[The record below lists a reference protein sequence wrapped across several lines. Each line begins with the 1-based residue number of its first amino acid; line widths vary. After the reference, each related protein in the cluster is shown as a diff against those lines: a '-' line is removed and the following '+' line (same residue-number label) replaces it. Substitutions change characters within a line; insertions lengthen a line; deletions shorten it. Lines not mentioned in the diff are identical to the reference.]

1 MGPALSPATSFGSSA
16 SRQHLLD
23 QALRLS
29 SLRESSPSGV
39 ATVDSL
45 RLFPACADVPAANAA
60 NDSTST
66 APDGALF
73 SPADSVAADGGAP
86 DADPSVWETVFL
98 VPAEPKQPWSIF
110 EAGPMF
116 AGEDELDAHAAA
128 VLAAENDIDAMA
140 DAMEHAAAAV
150 PLPPAVGSGAVAG
163 CSHHAAASAAPAVF
177 VPLEPAR
184 AEQPTLLGS
193 PSPVIV
199 VRRAGP
205 MSELAGIT
213 TANSPAAPQRL
224 DAGKGHFWGG
234 GGDGC
239 LPRIAARTAPDSSL
253 DSFETATGYDPPEM
267 PGQGDWSAD
276 ERDGSEASE
285 APQSP
290 RGGDDSDVEGGYGSE
305 DEWTPACVRRTALR
319 RRSRT
324 SSSGGVDACG
334 VGSDSNSPQH
344 GAVATEG
351 AGGQLARAAATRVR
365 DIVRAFGSDDGDDD
379 DDAGAS
385 PRQSTVRRVGGGKR
399 RRSPTSAF
407 ESHDSDGNPR
417 HKRHNPWCALSHTV
431 AMCATASMA
440 GYRPSICRVAD
451 RHDSNKQP
459 AHVVAITCS
468 LFVLWTCTKLSQR
481 QSTVS
486 LICFTDVYCH
496 PAMRPVARLC
506 PKTLAGCRAG
516 ASLRRS
522 RLWMASSG
530 AAALGAGRTSS
541 AWSIGRWRA
550 AAPSTSRTSAALA
563 LSPSAMWVG
572 GAPERVGP
580 LP

>member
-45 RLFPACADVPAANAA
+45 RLFPACADVPAVDADDSPASPPAA
-60 NDSTST
+60 LFRP
-66 APDGALF
+66 ADGA
-73 SPADSVAADGGAP
+73 AADGGAP
-86 DADPSVWETVFL
+86 DSDPSVWETVFL
-98 VPAEPKQPWSIF
+98 VPTEEAKQPWSIF

-150 PLPPAVGSGAVAG
+150 PLPSAVGGGAVAG
-163 CSHHAAASAAPAVF
+163 GRHHAAASAGPAVF

-184 AEQPTLLGS
+184 AEQPTLLGA
-193 PSPVIV
+193 PAPVIV

-213 TANSPAAPQRL
+213 TANSPAVPQRL

-239 LPRIAARTAPDSSL
+239 LPRIAAGTAPDSSL

-276 ERDGSEASE
+276 EREGSDAS
-285 APQSP
+285 APQTP

-324 SSSGGVDACG
+324 SSSGGADARG
-334 VGSDSNSPQH
+334 GGSGSNSPQH

-351 AGGQLARAAATRVR
+351 VVEQLGRAAATRVR

-385 PRQSTVRRVGGGKR
+385 PRQSTARRGGGGKR
-399 RRSPTSAF
+399 RRSPASAF

-417 HKRHNPWCALSHTV
+417 HKRHNPWCASDFAV
-431 AMCATASMA
+431 AMCAVASMA
-440 GYRPSICRVAD
+440 GFRPSICRVAD
-451 RHDSNKQP
+451 CHDLNSQP
-459 AHVVAITCS
+459 TRIGAIECLCWCHANIT
-468 LFVLWTCTKLSQR
+468 L
-481 QSTVS
+481 VS
-486 LICFTDVYCH
+486 SS
-496 PAMRPVARLC
+496 RR
-506 PKTLAGCRAG
+506 RA
-516 ASLRRS
+516 
-522 RLWMASSG
+522 
-530 AAALGAGRTSS
+530 
-541 AWSIGRWRA
+541 
-550 AAPSTSRTSAALA
+550 
-563 LSPSAMWVG
+563 
-572 GAPERVGP
+572 
-580 LP
+580 